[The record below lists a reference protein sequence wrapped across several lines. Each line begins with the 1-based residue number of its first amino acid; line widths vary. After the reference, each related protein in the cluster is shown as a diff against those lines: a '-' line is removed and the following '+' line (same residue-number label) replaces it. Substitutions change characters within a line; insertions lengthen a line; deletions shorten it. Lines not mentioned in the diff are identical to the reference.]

1 MFVSGGGTAFYDWV
15 GEVLQVSKDIALVDP
30 PINKHIKEHTGLD
43 LAS

>member
-1 MFVSGGGTAFYDWV
+1 MFVSGGRIAFCDWV
-15 GEVLQVSKDIALVDP
+15 GEVLQIFKDIPLVDP